1 MGVMVRLT
9 DNAASISDCDWSHH
23 SQMHPLPHPH
33 HPTTPTHPQVS
44 GSLSWLEWASD
55 LQSSMDAHF
64 WDDESGGYFHNHADD
79 PHVRVRFKEDT
90 DNAEPAGEMGI

>member
-1 MGVMVRLT
+1 
-9 DNAASISDCDWSHH
+9 
-23 SQMHPLPHPH
+23 
-33 HPTTPTHPQVS
+33 
-44 GSLSWLEWASD
+44 
-55 LQSSMDAHF
+55 MDAHF

>member
-1 MGVMVRLT
+1 
-9 DNAASISDCDWSHH
+9 
-23 SQMHPLPHPH
+23 MHPPAPTPPPTPPLPHPH